1 MPAPRSPLLDVTARV
16 LVVLMCSASPWG
28 CEQAKTEP
36 TFDYGQ
42 KGGLVAKL
50 RRELEREP
58 CDRTKAVQYTQTVFS
73 AQDWRGSIQ
82 FADDF
87 IARCGKFPQLR
98 SITYSAHI
106 RLSEFDLAVRD
117 ATELIESAPGNAGYW
132 VWRAMAHQ
140 SRDQKSEQALGD
152 FQQAFR
158 LQPEQFQVA
167 NQLASAYE
175 ILDRPCDAHL
185 VMLEH
190 QQSDPKSFGR
200 PEVTKRIAQ
209 LAAQGCALGK
219 GKAVVPVSKTGPMWV
234 EPLVNDKTR
243 GRFVLDTGASTVAVS
258 QAFADRLGLKLEGA
272 RTLSFHTA
280 NGLIKAPVVR
290 LPSIALQGARAD
302 NVEVAVMSTLP
313 PDVDGLLG
321 LGFLARFE
329 MKLDAQ
335 AGRLELSERKRKR

>member
-1 MPAPRSPLLDVTARV
+1 MSSALL
-16 LVVLMCSASPWG
+16 WG
-28 CEQAKTEP
+28 CEQAKTEQK
-36 TFDYGQ
+36 TEHRFDYGP
-42 KGGLVAKL
+42 KGVLVAKL
-50 RRELEREP
+50 RNELEKEP
-58 CDRTKAVQYTQTVFS
+58 CDRTRAVQYAQTVFS
-73 AQDWRGSIQ
+73 AEDWRGSIQ

-106 RLSEFDLAVRD
+106 RLSEFDLAIRD

-132 VWRAMAHQ
+132 VWRGLAHQ
-140 SRDQKSEQALGD
+140 SREQSEQALAD

-175 ILDRPCDAHL
+175 RLDRPCDAHL

-190 QQSDPKSFGR
+190 QQSNLESVAR

-209 LAAQGCALGK
+209 LAAQGCDLGK
-219 GKAVVPVSKTGPMWV
+219 GRAVVPVSKTGTMWV
-234 EPLVNDKTR
+234 EPLVNGKTR
-243 GRFVLDTGASTVAVS
+243 GRFILDTGANSVAVS

-280 NGLIKAPVVR
+280 NGLIKAPVVQV
-290 LPSIALQGARAD
+290 PSIALQGARAE

-329 MKLDAQ
+329 MRLDAR
-335 AGRLELSERKRKR
+335 AGRLELSERKR

>member
-1 MPAPRSPLLDVTARV
+1 MPFSARV
-16 LVVLMCSASPWG
+16 LAVLMSSASLLG

-36 TFDYGQ
+36 TFDYGP
-42 KGGLVAKL
+42 KRGLVAQL
-50 RRELEREP
+50 RSALEKEP
-58 CDRTKAVQYTQTVFS
+58 CDRTKAVQYIQTVFS
-73 AQDWRGSIQ
+73 AGDWRGSIQ

-87 IARCGKFPQLR
+87 SARCGKFPQLR
-98 SITYSAHI
+98 SISYSAHMQ
-106 RLSEFDLAVRD
+106 LSEFDLAIRD
-117 ATELIESAPGNAGYW
+117 ATELIDSAPGNAGYW

-140 SRDQKSEQALGD
+140 SREQSEQALGD

-167 NQLASAYE
+167 NQLATAYE
-175 ILDRPCDAHL
+175 RLDRPCEGHL

-190 QQSDPKSFGR
+190 QQSNIESLGR

-209 LAAQGCALGK
+209 LAAMGCESGK
-219 GKAVVPVSKTGPMWV
+219 GKAVVPVSKTGTMWV
-234 EPLVNDKTR
+234 EPLVNGKTR
-243 GRFVLDTGASTVAVS
+243 GRFILDTGANSVAIS

-272 RTLSFHTA
+272 RKLSFHTA
-280 NGLIKAPVVR
+280 KGLIQAPVVR
-290 LPSIALQGARAD
+290 VPSIALQGAQAE

-329 MKLDAQ
+329 MRLDAQ
-335 AGRLELSERKRKR
+335 AGRLELTERKR